1 MAEAKTL
8 EQAGTETPSPGT
20 WKLDPSHTNVG
31 FVARHLM
38 VTKVRGR
45 FTDVDGEIH
54 IGETPEDSGVQVRI
68 GAASIDSG
76 DQRRDEHLRSPD
88 FLDIE
93 RFPELT
99 FRSTDVEVTGDTT
112 LKVSGLLTIRAVSK
126 PVVLDVEYEGVT
138 ADPWGNT
145 KAGFTATTEIEREQ
159 FGITWNA
166 VLEGGGVLVSNKVK
180 VEIDVQ
186 AALVAEGS

>member
-1 MAEAKTL
+1 M
-8 EQAGTETPSPGT
+8 
-20 WKLDPSHTNVG
+20 
-31 FVARHLM
+31 
-38 VTKVRGR
+38 
-45 FTDVDGEIH
+45 
-54 IGETPEDSGVQVRI
+54 
-68 GAASIDSG
+68 
-76 DQRRDEHLRSPD
+76 
-88 FLDIE
+88 
-93 RFPELT
+93 
-99 FRSTDVEVTGDTT
+99 
-112 LKVSGLLTIRAVSK
+112 SGLLTIRAVSK